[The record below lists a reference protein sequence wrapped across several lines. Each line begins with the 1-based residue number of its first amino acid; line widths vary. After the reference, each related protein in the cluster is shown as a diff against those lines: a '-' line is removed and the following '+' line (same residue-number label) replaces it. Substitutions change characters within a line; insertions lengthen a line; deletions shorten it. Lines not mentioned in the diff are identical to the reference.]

1 MELIFEPGKIPF
13 NTEEISNV
21 TFHSFSLNG
30 EPEGIASAFSI
41 PELNRF
47 LALYLKS
54 IWWMIPGYGD
64 CAGEIPAQT
73 QLLLGRQSDHSYLL
87 LMPLVDR
94 ELRAT
99 LQGNPQT
106 GKAELFFEG
115 TLKENPQM
123 EGTLLAAAE
132 GSDPFELV
140 LRVVKTV
147 RERFGTF
154 ALREEKKMP
163 DFLRCFGWCTW
174 DAFYHTVSEAKI
186 EEGLESFRK
195 GGITPGFMILDD
207 GWQITSQNRECRL
220 VSFDAVPEKF
230 PNGIGGTVKLAKEK
244 YGIRYFGVWHTLAGY
259 WWGIVPSPLLP
270 FKVLE
275 NERLAGTN
283 PDGSPKYDHYWMI
296 HPDDIQKFYDA
307 YHEKLKAQ
315 GVDLLKVDNQ
325 GALGAH
331 FCLGKLGR
339 CTTVGTYLT
348 ALQNSST
355 ARFGNALIHCMS
367 NGSDIF
373 FHMKHSNIW
382 RNSDDYF
389 PKRGL
394 SSQHH
399 HLHGNAKNAYLAA
412 TFCWPDYD
420 MFQSYNLGAEFHA
433 ASRALSGGPVY
444 VCDVPGKQ
452 NFEVIRRFCDQ
463 NGDLLRPDRPALPSE
478 DCLLVDVQ
486 HDHLPLKL
494 TNRSGECGLL
504 GVFNCCDTEPDRFH
518 AFYTPGDIHDLK
530 GDLFAAYSHRERT
543 VKRMARQ
550 DSASVELN
558 SEECDIITFAP
569 LENGVAAIGAL
580 DKYLPPAIFDQVLHS
595 RNKLSCKVKTGG
607 KIGFYCEHAP
617 EQVLRNGKAI
627 QYTLSDALLIVD
639 FESTEPAEL
648 ELVFGTAEKEQ
659 NTP

>member
-1 MELIFEPGKIPF
+1 MELIFEPGQIPF
-13 NTEEISNV
+13 STEEISDV
-21 TFHSFSLNG
+21 TFHSFTLGG
-30 EPEGIASAFSI
+30 EAEGVASVFAI

-47 LALYLKS
+47 LALRLKS
-54 IWWMIPGYGD
+54 IWWMIPAYGET
-64 CAGEIPAQT
+64 AGEIPTQT
-73 QLLLGRQSDHSYLL
+73 QLLLGRLSDRRYLL

-94 ELRAT
+94 DLRAT
-99 LQGNPQT
+99 LQGNPET

-132 GSDPFELV
+132 GDNPFELV
-140 LRVVKTV
+140 HRVVKTV
-147 RERFGTF
+147 RERFDTF
-154 ALREEKKMP
+154 ALREEKTMP
-163 DFLRCFGWCTW
+163 DFLHFFGWCTW
-174 DAFYHTVSEAKI
+174 DAFYNTVSEQKI
-186 EEGLESFRK
+186 EEGLSSFRK
-195 GGITPGFMILDD
+195 GGITPGFMVLDD
-207 GWQITSQNRECRL
+207 GWQVTSQNKECRL
-220 VSFDAVPEKF
+220 VSFDAVAEKF

-270 FKVLE
+270 FKIIE
-275 NERLAGTN
+275 NSRLAGTN
-283 PDGSPKYDHYWMI
+283 PDGTPRHDHYWMV

-339 CTTVGTYLT
+339 GTTVGAYLT

-355 ARFGNALIHCMS
+355 TRFGNALIHCMS

-373 FHMKHSNIW
+373 FHMKHSNLW

-394 SSQHH
+394 SAQHH
-399 HLHGNAKNAYLAA
+399 HLHTNAKNAYLAS

-420 MFQSYNLGAEFHA
+420 MFQSYNLGAGFHA

-463 NGDLLRPDRPALPSE
+463 NGALLRPDRPALPSE

-518 AFYTPGDIHDLK
+518 AFYSPSDIHDLK
-530 GDLFAAYSHRERT
+530 GRTFAAYSFLSKTAKPMQREE
-543 VKRMARQ
+543 
-550 DSASVELN
+550 SASVELG
-558 SEECDIITFAP
+558 SEECDILTFAP
-569 LENGVAAIGAL
+569 LKNGVAAIGAL
-580 DKYLPPAIFDQVLHS
+580 DKYLPPAIFEKVVHS
-595 RNKLSCKVKTGG
+595 RNKLTCNVKTGG
-607 KIGFYCEHAP
+607 KIGFYS
-617 EQVLRNGKAI
+617 EQPPKKVLVNGEPVE
-627 QYTLSDALLIVD
+627 YSGNGALITVEFD
-639 FESTEPAEL
+639 STTPATL
-648 ELVFGTAEKEQ
+648 ELVF
-659 NTP
+659 

>member
-1 MELIFEPGKIPF
+1 MELIFEPGQIPF
-13 NTEEISNV
+13 STEEISTV
-21 TFHSFSLNG
+21 TFYSFNLNG
-30 EPEGIASAFSI
+30 EAEGIASAFSI
-41 PELNRF
+41 PDLNRF
-47 LALYLKS
+47 LALRLKS
-54 IWWMIPGYGD
+54 IWWMIPAYGET
-64 CAGEIPAQT
+64 AAEIPTQT
-73 QLLLGRQSDHSYLL
+73 QLLLGRLPDRRYLL

-94 ELRAT
+94 DLRAT

-115 TLKENPQM
+115 TLKENPQTD
-123 EGTLLAAAE
+123 GTLLAAAE
-132 GSDPFELV
+132 GCDPFELV
-140 LRVVKTV
+140 HRVVKTV

-163 DFLRCFGWCTW
+163 DFLRFFGWCTW
-174 DAFYHTVSEAKI
+174 DAFYQTVSEEKI
-186 EEGLESFRK
+186 EDGLKSFRK
-195 GGITPGFMILDD
+195 GGVTPGFMILDD
-207 GWQITSQNRECRL
+207 GWQVTSRNKESRL
-220 VSFDAVPEKF
+220 VSFDAVAEKF

-270 FKVLE
+270 FRIVE
-275 NERLAGTN
+275 NSRLAGTN
-283 PDGSPKYDHYWMI
+283 PDGTPRYDHYWMI
-296 HPDDIQKFYDA
+296 HPDDIQKFYDT

-339 CTTVGTYLT
+339 GTTVGTYLT

-373 FHMKHSNIW
+373 FHMKHSNLW

-394 SSQHH
+394 SAQHH
-399 HLHGNAKNAYLAA
+399 HLHANAKNAYLAS

-433 ASRALSGGPVY
+433 PSRALSGGPVY

-452 NFEVIRRFCDQ
+452 NFELIRRFCDQ
-463 NGDLLRPDRPALPSE
+463 SGTLLRPDRPALPSE

-518 AFYTPGDIHDLK
+518 AFYSPADIHDLK
-530 GDLFAAYSHRERT
+530 GRTFAAYSFRNHS
-543 VKRMARQ
+543 VKLMQRGE
-550 DSASVELN
+550 SASVELG

-569 LENGVAAIGAL
+569 LKNGTAAIGAL
-580 DKYLPPAIFDQVLHS
+580 DKYLPPAIFEKVVHS
-595 RNKLSCKVKTGG
+595 RNKLACKVRTGG
-607 KIGFYCEHAP
+607 KIGFYCEHP
-617 EQVLRNGKAI
+617 PKKVLLDGKPLRHTGNGP
-627 QYTLSDALLIVD
+627 LIVLEFD
-639 FESTEPAEL
+639 SPVPAAL
-648 ELVFGTAEKEQ
+648 ELFF
-659 NTP
+659 